1 MIELLRRYLPKY
13 RWKALAGILTKAVE
27 VVFELLTPLVV
38 ARMIDD
44 GVANKDAGEVL
55 HLGLLL
61 LLFAAVSYCFTLIC
75 QKLAAQVSQGLGT
88 DVRNALYRRVNSFA
102 SAEVDR
108 FGTPSLV
115 TRVTNDT
122 TQVQVAVAMGIR
134 QLTRWP
140 ILAVGSVVA
149 ALLIDLR
156 LGLIFLVCMPL
167 MGLAFWWIMHRS
179 LPYYRSMQTKLD
191 HISLVTREALSGV
204 RVIRAFRR
212 EDHEDERFAEAAHD
226 QADTAIAVGKL
237 SAVLNPATIL
247 IMDLGVVAI
256 LWVGGYQVEAG
267 DLTQGNILAF
277 VNYMTVTL
285 TAVTYLANLVVIF
298 MRGSASSQRILE
310 VLDCEPSIT
319 DEGNEQVALPD
330 AADASVPALAM
341 EGVAFSYAGAPVTA
355 LSEVTLSLPQGGTL
369 GIIGG
374 TGSGKTTLV
383 SLLPR
388 LYDASEGEVDVLGCD
403 VRRWPLTQL
412 RHEVS
417 IVPQQT
423 SLVSGTIR
431 SNLLWR
437 NPSASDDELWAALAT
452 AQAEDFVRAKPD
464 GLDTVV
470 EAGGKNFSGGQRQR
484 LTIARALV
492 GHPRVVVLDDS
503 ASALDFATDAALR
516 HALRGLRSELTSVI
530 VSQRVSAVMGAD
542 QILVLDHGRAA
553 GLGTHDELLETCDI
567 YREIC
572 HSQLKGDEVRTHA

>member
-1 MIELLRRYLPKY
+1 MIELLRRYLGKY
-13 RWKALAGILTKAVE
+13 AGKTVAGVLTKVVE

-38 ARMIDD
+38 ARMIDV
-44 GVANKDAGEVL
+44 GVATKDAHEVVR
-55 HLGLLL
+55 LGLLL
-61 LLFAAVSYCFTLIC
+61 LAFAAVSYCFTLVC
-75 QKLAAQVSQGLGT
+75 QKMAAQVSQGLGT
-88 DVRNALYRRVNSFA
+88 DVRNDLYRRINSFG

-149 ALLIDLR
+149 ALAIDVR
-156 LGLIFLVCMPL
+156 LGLVFLVCMPV
-167 MGLAFWWIMHRS
+167 MGLIFWQIMRRS
-179 LPYYRSMQTKLD
+179 LPYYRSMQSKLD

-212 EDHEDERFAEAAHD
+212 EDHEDERFAAAAHD
-226 QADTAIAVGKL
+226 QADTAIAVGRL

-247 IMDLGVVAI
+247 VMDLGVVAI
-256 LWVGGYQVEAG
+256 LWVGGWQVQAG
-267 DLTQGNILAF
+267 SLTQGQILAF
-277 VNYMTVTL
+277 VNYMTTTL

-298 MRGSASSQRILE
+298 MRGSASSQRILD
-310 VLDCEPSIT
+310 VLDCEPSIK
-319 DEGNEQVALPD
+319 DDGNEPVALPAPDD
-330 AADASVPALAM
+330 ATVPALALAGVSFTY
-341 EGVAFSYAGAPVTA
+341 EGAQQTA
-355 LSEVTLSLPQGGTL
+355 LSGVTLSLAQGGTL

-374 TGSGKTTLV
+374 TGSGKSTLV

-388 LYDASEGEVDVLGCD
+388 LYDAGEGEVAVLGED
-403 VRRWPLTQL
+403 VRRWPLAQL

-417 IVPQQT
+417 VVPQQT
-423 SLVSGTIR
+423 SLVSGTVR

-437 NPSASDDELWAALAT
+437 DEQASDDDLWHALEV
-452 AQAEDFVRAKPD
+452 AQAADFVRAKPE
-464 GLDTVV
+464 GLDTPV

-492 GHPRVVVLDDS
+492 GHPRLVVLDDS

-516 HALRGLRSELTSVI
+516 HALRGLSRELTCVI

-542 QILVLDHGRAA
+542 EVLVLDHGRMA
-553 GLGTHDELLETCDI
+553 GLGTHAELLQSCDI

-572 HSQLKGDEVRTHA
+572 LSQLRREEVEAHA